1 MKTLFFI
8 FILSVSAIAQKQDS
22 VYCIQIMSTKNPHLV
37 EWKHLA
43 MCTLDVPHVE
53 KVGKQF
59 RILIPY
65 ETYDEAYFMLDTW
78 RRAHKTAFLII
89 KSKEYFDKN
98 IIKFNP
104 EK

>member
-8 FILSVSAIAQKQDS
+8 LMLSFSAAAQQTDS

-43 MCTLDVPHVE
+43 MSTLDVPHVE
-53 KVGKQF
+53 KVGKQY

-65 ETYDEAYFMLDTW
+65 ETYEEAWYMLDTW
-78 RRAHKTAFLII
+78 KRSHKTAFLTTR
-89 KSKEYFDKN
+89 SKEYFDKN
-98 IIKFNP
+98 IIKFVP
-104 EK
+104 IK